1 MPNIAQNLQ
10 HAQAAIDAIAHTQK
24 VELIAVSKTFPSA
37 LIRQAYTHGQRKFAE
52 SYPQEL
58 EKKVAELTDLAIE
71 WHFIGNIQSNK
82 TKLLAQQASW
92 VHTITKL
99 QHAKRLND
107 QRPAELAPLQVLIEV
122 NISQESNKQGVN
134 NWQELIQLAQVI
146 MQLPRLKLRGLMG
159 MASATNDQQL
169 IQAQFQQLGRYL
181 EQLNTQGLGN
191 FDQLSMGMSA
201 DYPLAIK
208 AGATLV
214 RIGSNIFGARTYD
227 N

>member
-10 HAQAAIDAIAHTQK
+10 HTQAAIDAIAHTHK
-24 VELIAVSKTFPSA
+24 VELIAVSKTFPSD

-58 EKKVAELTDLAIE
+58 TQKVHELADLTIE

-82 TKLLAQQASW
+82 TKLIATQASW
-92 VHTITKL
+92 VHTLTKL

-107 QRPAELAPLQVLIEV
+107 QRPAELSPLQVLIEV
-122 NISQESNKQGVN
+122 NISQEANKQGVN
-134 NWQELIQLAQVI
+134 NWQELLQLAQAI
-146 MQLPRLKLRGLMG
+146 IQLPRIKLRGLMG
-159 MASATNDQQL
+159 MASASADQQL
-169 IQAQFQQLGRYL
+169 IRAQFQQLDSYL
-181 EQLNTQGLGN
+181 KQLNTQGLGN

-201 DYPLAIK
+201 DYPLAIET
-208 AGATLV
+208 GATLV

>member
-1 MPNIAQNLQ
+1 M
-10 HAQAAIDAIAHTQK
+10 
-24 VELIAVSKTFPSA
+24 
-37 LIRQAYTHGQRKFAE
+37 
-52 SYPQEL
+52 
-58 EKKVAELTDLAIE
+58 
-71 WHFIGNIQSNK
+71 
-82 TKLLAQQASW
+82 
-92 VHTITKL
+92 HTITKL

-134 NWQELIQLAQVI
+134 SWQELIQLAQAI

-169 IQAQFQQLGRYL
+169 IQAQFQQLRRYL

>member
-1 MPNIAQNLQ
+1 MPNITQNLQ
-10 HAQAAIDAIAHTQK
+10 QVNNSIKALAHEQK
-24 VELIAVSKTFPSA
+24 VELIAVSKTFPST
-37 LIRQAYTHGQRKFAE
+37 LVRQAYADGQRKFAE

-58 EKKVAELTDLAIE
+58 AQKTRELADLEIE

-82 TKLLAQQASW
+82 TKLIAQQASW

-107 QRPAELAPLQVLIEV
+107 QRPAELAPLQILIEV
-122 NISQESNKQGVN
+122 NISQESNKQGVT
-134 NWQELIQLAQVI
+134 NWQELIQLAQAI

-159 MASATNDQQL
+159 MAMATNDQQL

>member
-1 MPNIAQNLQ
+1 MPNITQNLQ
-10 HAQAAIDAIAHTQK
+10 QVNNSIKALAHEQK
-24 VELIAVSKTFPSA
+24 VELIAVSKTFPST
-37 LIRQAYTHGQRKFAE
+37 LVRQAYADGQRKFAE

-58 EKKVAELTDLAIE
+58 AQKTRELADLEIE

-82 TKLLAQQASW
+82 TKLIAQQASW

-107 QRPAELAPLQVLIEV
+107 QRPAELAPLQILIEV
-122 NISQESNKQGVN
+122 NISQEPNKYGVN
-134 NWQELIQLAQVI
+134 NWQELIQLAQAI
-146 MQLPRLKLRGLMG
+146 MQLPRLELRGLMG